1 MPQQIEPFPWPRRY
15 GCTYP
20 LDCDRECDREATTT
34 VVINGQARAV
44 CEECRRVELAIQNTD
59 RARQEEAQHGH

>member
-15 GCTYP
+15 ACTYFTLGRP
-20 LDCDRECDREATTT
+20 CDREATTT

-44 CEECRRVELAIQNTD
+44 CEECRRRELAKQNTE
-59 RARQEEAQHGH
+59 RAREASKSHE